1 MEKILMK
8 GNEALAEAAVRA
20 GCRMYF
26 GYPITPQTEISEYL
40 SLRLPQVGGVFLQ
53 AETEVAAINMVY
65 GASATG
71 MRVMTSSSGPGISL
85 KQEGLS
91 ALAIAELPCVV
102 VNMVRGGPGVG
113 NIQPAQSDYFQAVK
127 GGGHGDYKVIV
138 LAPSSV
144 QELVDFTYRAFY
156 LADKYCNPVI
166 ILGDGMLAQMME
178 PVIFAEPDF
187 PPLPPKDWII
197 QGKGRGERKFIVCFA
212 LDPQKLE
219 ELNLKLQ
226 RKYRLMEE
234 QETDFEVLGEDDAEL
249 LLVGFGTVGRILK
262 TVVREG
268 KKEGIK
274 CALFRPITLFPFPYG
289 QLKEEARR
297 VGRVL
302 VVEMNLGQMVE
313 DVRLAVEGIVPV
325 FFHGRTGGMIPKVEE
340 ILEKARQILRNEVY
354 HESRF

>member
-1 MEKILMK
+1 MK
-8 GNEALAEAAVRA
+8 GNEALAEAAIRA

-40 SLRLPQVGGVFLQ
+40 SLRLPQEGGVFLQ
-53 AETEVAAINMVY
+53 AETEVAAINMAY
-65 GASATG
+65 GAAAAG

-102 VNMVRGGPGVG
+102 VNMSRGGPGVG

-127 GGGHGDYKVIV
+127 GGGHGDYRVIV

-144 QELVDFTYRAFY
+144 QELVDLTYRAFY
-156 LADKYCNPVI
+156 LADKYRNPVL

-178 PVIFAEPDF
+178 PVSFAEPTF
-187 PPLPPKDWII
+187 PPLPPKDWAIR
-197 QGKGRGERKFIVCFA
+197 GKGEAKRKFIVCFE
-212 LDPQKLE
+212 LDPQGLE

-226 RKYRLMEE
+226 QKYRLVEE
-234 QETDFEVLGEDDAEL
+234 NEVDFEVFGEDDARL

-268 KKEGIK
+268 KKNGLK
-274 CALFRPITLFPFPYG
+274 LALFRPVTLFPFPTH
-289 QLKEEARR
+289 QLREMAQK
-297 VGRVL
+297 VGKVL

-313 DVRLAVEGIVPV
+313 DVKLSVEGTVPV
-325 FFHGRTGGMIPKVEE
+325 YFHGRTGGMIPKVEE
-340 ILEKARQILRNEVY
+340 ILERARQALQNGVGL
-354 HESRF
+354 

>member
-8 GNEALAEAAVRA
+8 GNEALAEAAIKA

-65 GASATG
+65 GAAATG
-71 MRVMTSSSGPGISL
+71 MRVMTSSSGPGVSL

-91 ALAIAELPCVV
+91 ALAIAELPCVM
-102 VNMVRGGPGVG
+102 VNMSRGGPGVG

-127 GGGHGDYKVIV
+127 GGGHGDYRVIV

-144 QELVDFTYRAFY
+144 QELVDLTYRAFY
-156 LADKYCNPVI
+156 LADKYRNPAL

-178 PVIFAEPDF
+178 PVSFVEPDF
-187 PPLPPKDWII
+187 PPLPPKDWAI
-197 QGKGRGERKFIVCFA
+197 QGKGKGQRKFIVCFA
-212 LDPQKLE
+212 LDPQELE
-219 ELNLKLQ
+219 ALNLRLQ
-226 RKYRLMEE
+226 KKYRLLEE
-234 QETDFEVLGEDDAEL
+234 QETDFEVFGDENPEL

-262 TVVREG
+262 TVVREAKNQG
-268 KKEGIK
+268 MKLT
-274 CALFRPITLFPFPYG
+274 LFRPITLFPFPRR
-289 QLKEEARR
+289 QLKEVARKA
-297 VGRVL
+297 GKVL

-313 DVRLAVEGIVPV
+313 DVRLSVGEMPV
-325 FFHGRTGGMIPKVEE
+325 YFHGRTGGMIPRVEE
-340 ILEKARQILRNEVY
+340 ILRKAYQILRDEVPY
-354 HESRF
+354 ESGF